1 MKVQEN
7 GVATRTD
14 AGNIVTGRIR
24 IGERGGLVRKFLIG
38 IALLSCVFSTSAQ
51 AATTLEILPT
61 HRQDRFTWHKAE
73 LGGVPNILSELKWE
87 NLRIYAI
94 KGVLRHDTGRRTFLE
109 ATGSFGWIY
118 SGTNQDSDYDEN
130 DRQGEFSRTY
140 ANAGD
145 GRVLDGSL
153 AFGWK
158 LQEKAKQQ
166 TTLLGGYAINTQSLT
181 MRDLFVVISD
191 TAPLGP
197 YPGLNTHYKAMWSG
211 PWLGLE
217 HSQELDRRTK
227 LKLRLEYH
235 LPHYRGE
242 CHWNLRTE
250 GISAL
255 EQPVTNNHWAD
266 GRGTVVS
273 LGLDHSLG
281 KNWSVGAAID
291 YTSYTA
297 NKGTDQVNFAKLPKA
312 QVPLNLVT
320 WDSWAYRLTATY
332 RF

>member
-38 IALLSCVFSTSAQ
+38 IALLSWVFSTSAQ

-118 SGTNQDSDYDEN
+118 SGTNQDSDYDQN

-153 AFGWK
+153 LSAGSCRR
-158 LQEKAKQQ
+158 KQSS
-166 TTLLGGYAINTQSLT
+166 TPRCSVATPST
-181 MRDLFVVISD
+181 
-191 TAPLGP
+191 
-197 YPGLNTHYKAMWSG
+197 
-211 PWLGLE
+211 
-217 HSQELDRRTK
+217 RR
-227 LKLRLEYH
+227 
-235 LPHYRGE
+235 
-242 CHWNLRTE
+242 
-250 GISAL
+250 A
-255 EQPVTNNHWAD
+255 
-266 GRGTVVS
+266 
-273 LGLDHSLG
+273 
-281 KNWSVGAAID
+281 
-291 YTSYTA
+291 
-297 NKGTDQVNFAKLPKA
+297 
-312 QVPLNLVT
+312 
-320 WDSWAYRLTATY
+320 
-332 RF
+332 

>member
-1 MKVQEN
+1 M
-7 GVATRTD
+7 
-14 AGNIVTGRIR
+14 TGRIR

-38 IALLSCVFSTSAQ
+38 IALLSWVFSTSAQ

-118 SGTNQDSDYDEN
+118 SGTNQDSDYDQN
-130 DRQGEFSRTY
+130 DRQDEYSRSY

-158 LQEKAKQQ
+158 LQENAKQQ

-181 MRDLFVVISD
+181 MRELFNVIP
-191 TAPLGP
+191 AIGP
-197 YPGLNTHYKAMWSG
+197 YPGANTMYKAMWSG

-217 HSQELDRRTK
+217 HSQELDKRTK

-242 CHWNLRTE
+242 AHWNLRTDL
-250 GISAL
+250 AH
-255 EQPVTNNHWAD
+255 PVTNNHWAD

-273 LGLDHSLG
+273 LGLEHSLG
-281 KNWSVGAAID
+281 KNWSLGAAID
-291 YTSYTA
+291 YNSYTA
-297 NKGTDQVNFAKLPKA
+297 NRGTDQVNFADGSNVHL
-312 QVPLNLVT
+312 PLNKVT

>member
-1 MKVQEN
+1 M
-7 GVATRTD
+7 R
-14 AGNIVTGRIR
+14 RILFGM
-24 IGERGGLVRKFLIG
+24 I
-38 IALLSCVFSTSAQ
+38 LLCCVFAAPVQ

-61 HRQDRFTWHKAE
+61 HRQDRFTWHKAG
-73 LGGVPNILSELKWE
+73 LDGFPNIISELKWE

-94 KGVLRHDTGRRTFLE
+94 KGVLRHDTGRKTFLE

-118 SGTNQDSDYDEN
+118 SGTNQDSDYDQN
-130 DRQGEFSRTY
+130 DRQDEYSRSF
-140 ANAGD
+140 ANAGN

-158 LQEKAKQQ
+158 LQENAKQQ
-166 TTLLGGYAINTQSLT
+166 TTLFGGYAINTQSMT
-181 MRDLFVVISD
+181 MRELFYVIPA
-191 TAPLGP
+191 TGP
-197 YPGLNTHYKAMWSG
+197 YPGENSMYKAMWSG

-242 CHWNLRTE
+242 CHWNLRDDL
-250 GISAL
+250 AH
-255 EQPVTNNHWAD
+255 PVTNNHWAD

-281 KNWSVGAAID
+281 KNWSIGAAID

-297 NKGTDQVNFAKLPKA
+297 NKGTDQVNIADGSKIFIS
-312 QVPLNLVT
+312 LNRVT

-332 RF
+332 KF

>member
-1 MKVQEN
+1 MH
-7 GVATRTD
+7 
-14 AGNIVTGRIR
+14 
-24 IGERGGLVRKFLIG
+24 KFLIG
-38 IALLSCVFSTSAQ
+38 IVLLSWFFSTSAQ

-61 HRQDRFTWHKAE
+61 YRQDRFTWHKAD

-118 SGTNQDSDYDEN
+118 SGTNQDSDYDLN

-158 LQEKAKQQ
+158 LQENAKQQ

-181 MRDLFVVISD
+181 MRNLFIVIPASD
-191 TAPLGP
+191 YGP
-197 YPGLNTHYKAMWSG
+197 YPGANTMYKAMWSG

-217 HSQELDRRTK
+217 HSRELGKRTK

-242 CHWNLRTE
+242 AHWNLRTDL
-250 GISAL
+250 AH
-255 EQPVTNNHWAD
+255 PVTNNHWAD

-273 LGLDHSLG
+273 LGLEHSLG
-281 KNWSVGAAID
+281 KNWSLGAAID

-297 NKGTDQVNFAKLPKA
+297 NRGTDQVNFADGSNVHL
-312 QVPLNLVT
+312 PLNKVT

>member
-1 MKVQEN
+1 M
-7 GVATRTD
+7 
-14 AGNIVTGRIR
+14 
-24 IGERGGLVRKFLIG
+24 RKILIG
-38 IALLSCVFSTSAQ
+38 IILLCGLFTTPAQ

-61 HRQDRFTWHKAE
+61 HRQDRFTWNKAD

-94 KGVLRHDTGRRTFLE
+94 KGVLRHDTGRKTFLE

-118 SGTNQDSDYDEN
+118 SGTNQDSDYDQN
-130 DRQGEFSRTY
+130 DRQGEWSRSY

-145 GRVLDGSL
+145 GRVLDGTL

-158 LQEKAKQQ
+158 LQENAQQQ
-166 TTLLGGYAINTQSLT
+166 TTLLGGYAINTQSMT
-181 MRDLFVVISD
+181 MRNLFIVIPSYMY
-191 TAPLGP
+191 GP
-197 YPGLNTHYKAMWSG
+197 YPGANTMYKAMWSG

-217 HSQELDRRTK
+217 HSQALDKRTN

-242 CHWNLRTE
+242 AHWNLRTDL
-250 GISAL
+250 AH
-255 EQPVTNNHWAD
+255 PVTNNHWAD

-281 KNWSVGAAID
+281 KNWSLGAAID
-291 YTSYTA
+291 YTSYTTSP
-297 NKGTDQVNFAKLPKA
+297 GTDQVNLFDGTNV
-312 QVPLNLVT
+312 QVPLNRVT

>member
-1 MKVQEN
+1 MQTRIEPEN
-7 GVATRTD
+7 LAASRV
-14 AGNIVTGRIR
+14 R

-118 SGTNQDSDYDEN
+118 SGTNQDSDYDQN
-130 DRQGEFSRTY
+130 DRQDEYSRSY
-140 ANAGD
+140 ANAG
-145 GRVLDGSL
+145 
-153 AFGWK
+153 
-158 LQEKAKQQ
+158 
-166 TTLLGGYAINTQSLT
+166 
-181 MRDLFVVISD
+181 
-191 TAPLGP
+191 
-197 YPGLNTHYKAMWSG
+197 
-211 PWLGLE
+211 
-217 HSQELDRRTK
+217 
-227 LKLRLEYH
+227 
-235 LPHYRGE
+235 
-242 CHWNLRTE
+242 
-250 GISAL
+250 
-255 EQPVTNNHWAD
+255 D

-281 KNWSVGAAID
+281 KNWSLGAAID

-297 NKGTDQVNFAKLPKA
+297 NKGTDQVNFADGSNLHI
-312 QVPLNLVT
+312 PLNRVT

>member
-1 MKVQEN
+1 M
-7 GVATRTD
+7 R
-14 AGNIVTGRIR
+14 RI
-24 IGERGGLVRKFLIG
+24 LIG
-38 IALLSCVFSTSAQ
+38 MILLYSVVAAPAQ

-87 NLRIYAI
+87 NLRIYAV
-94 KGVLRHDTGRRTFLE
+94 KGILRHDTGRRTFLE

-118 SGTNQDSDYDEN
+118 SGINQDSDYDQN
-130 DRQGEFSRTY
+130 DRQGELSRTY

-153 AFGWK
+153 AVGWK
-158 LQEKAKQQ
+158 LTENAKQH

-181 MRDLFVVISD
+181 MRDLFIVIPP
-191 TAPLGP
+191 AGP
-197 YPGLNTHYKAMWSG
+197 YPGCDTKYKAMWSG

-217 HSQELDRRTK
+217 HSQELDKRTK

-242 CHWNLRTE
+242 AHWNLRTDL
-250 GISAL
+250 AH
-255 EQPVTNNHWAD
+255 PVTNNHWAD

-281 KNWSVGAAID
+281 KNWSLGAAID

-297 NKGTDQVNFAKLPKA
+297 NRGTDQVNFADGSNVHL
-312 QVPLNLVT
+312 PLNKVT
-320 WDSWAYRLTATY
+320 WDSWAYRLMAAY